1 MTEPNWDRV
10 AELFKKEFP
19 EYAET
24 PGPVLED
31 LPAFSVFKLGYCLGG
46 FDGHAELAAELMG
59 ENVVRGG

>member
-24 PGPVLED
+24 PGIVLEK
-31 LPAFSVFKLGYCLGG
+31 LEVFNVFRLGYCLGG
-46 FDGHAELAAELMG
+46 FDGHAELAAELQG
-59 ENVVRGG
+59 RCAVHGG